1 MDFRQFQKRRPMK
14 FALHVAS
21 LALSAAF
28 FVFTQHGALAQTYP
42 DKAIRLIVPFPPG
55 GPADILSRAIG
66 QKLTDSWSQPVV
78 IDNRAGAGGGIGS
91 DLAAKAA
98 ADGYTLL
105 MGFVGTH
112 AINPS
117 LYTKLPYDNVK
128 SLEAV
133 SLVATATIILVLH
146 PSVNAKTVAELISLA
161 KSKPGE
167 LTFGSP
173 GNGTPQH
180 LAGELFN
187 TMAGVKMVHIP
198 FKGAV
203 PAINDLL
210 GGRISLIFSSA
221 PPALPHVK
229 TGRLRALAV
238 TSGKRSTVAPDLPTI
253 SEAGLS
259 GFEVINWYGV
269 LAPAGAPKAIITKLN
284 AEIVK
289 ILGMPD
295 VKERLSA
302 VGIETLGSTPEQF
315 AAFIKSETAKWAKVV
330 KASGARL
337 D

>member
-1 MDFRQFQKRRPMK
+1 MKR
-14 FALHVAS
+14 ALSVVAAS
-21 LALSAAF
+21 LFAALGVVGDRA
-28 FVFTQHGALAQTYP
+28 HAQTYP
-42 DKAIRLIVPFPPG
+42 TKSIRLIVPFPPG

-66 QKLTDSWSQPVV
+66 QKLTDSWGQQVV
-78 IDNRAGAGGGIGS
+78 VDNRAGAGGTIGS
-91 DLAAKAA
+91 DLAAKGTP
-98 ADGYTLL
+98 DGYTLL

-117 LYTKLPYDNVK
+117 LYSKLPYDNVK
-128 SLEAV
+128 SFEPV

-146 PSVNAKTVAELISLA
+146 PSLPAKSVKELIALA

-187 TMAGVKMVHIP
+187 TMAGVKMTHVP

-221 PPALPHVK
+221 PPALPHVA

-238 TSGKRSTVAPDLPTI
+238 TSGKRSSVSPDLPTVAE
-253 SEAGLS
+253 SGLP

-269 LAPAGAPKAIITKLN
+269 LAPARTPKPIVEKLN
-284 AEIVK
+284 AEIAK
-289 ILGMPD
+289 IMKLPD
-295 VKERLSA
+295 VKERLSS
-302 VGIETLGSTPEQF
+302 VGIETLGSTPAQF
-315 AAFIKSETAKWAKVV
+315 AAFMTDETAKWAKVV
-330 KASGARL
+330 KFSGARL

>member
-1 MDFRQFQKRRPMK
+1 MKRALPV
-14 FALHVAS
+14 FAAGLFT
-21 LALSAAF
+21 ALC
-28 FVFTQHGALAQTYP
+28 VVGDGAHAQTYP
-42 DKAIRLIVPFPPG
+42 TKSIRLIVPFPPG

-66 QKLTDSWSQPVV
+66 QKLTDSWGQQVV
-78 IDNRAGAGGGIGS
+78 VDNRAGAGGTIGS
-91 DLAAKAA
+91 DLAAKGAP
-98 ADGYTLL
+98 DGYTLL

-117 LYTKLPYDNVK
+117 LYSSLPYDVVK
-128 SLEAV
+128 SYEPV

-146 PSVNAKTVAELISLA
+146 PSLPAKSVKELIAVA

-187 TMAGVKMVHIP
+187 TMAGVKMTHVP

-221 PPALPHVK
+221 PPALPHVASGK
-229 TGRLRALAV
+229 LRALAV
-238 TSGKRSTVAPDLPTI
+238 TSARRSSVSPDLPTV
-253 SEAGLS
+253 SESGLP

-269 LAPAGAPKAIITKLN
+269 LAPARTPKSIVDKLN
-284 AEIVK
+284 AEITR
-289 ILGMPD
+289 ITNMPD
-295 VKERLSA
+295 VRERLST
-302 VGIETLGSTPEQF
+302 VGIEALSSTPAQF
-315 AAFIKSETAKWAKVV
+315 AAFIKEETAKWAKVV
-330 KASGARL
+330 KFSGARL

>member
-1 MDFRQFQKRRPMK
+1 MNCAR
-14 FALHVAS
+14 HVIG
-21 LALSAAF
+21 LALLAAL
-28 FVFTQHGALAQTYP
+28 FTAGPYALAQAYP
-42 DKAIRLIVPFPPG
+42 SKAIRLVVPFPPG

-66 QKLTDSWSQPVV
+66 QKLTDSWGQQVV
-78 IDNRAGAGGGIGS
+78 VDNRAGAGGAIGS
-91 DLAAKAA
+91 EIVAKSAP
-98 ADGYTLL
+98 DGYTLL

-117 LYTKLPYDNVK
+117 LYSKLPYDNVR
-128 SLEAV
+128 SFEPV

-146 PSVNAKTVAELISLA
+146 PSVSAKSVAELISLA

-187 TMAGVKMVHIP
+187 TMSGVKMTHVP

-221 PPALPHVK
+221 PPALPHVQ
-229 TGRLRALAV
+229 TGKLRALAV
-238 TSGKRSTVAPDLPTI
+238 TSAKRSAVAPDLPTV
-253 SEAGLS
+253 SESGLS

-269 LAPAGAPKAIITKLN
+269 LAPAGTQKGIVDKLN

-289 ILGMPD
+289 IMKMAD
-295 VKERLSA
+295 VKERLSS
-302 VGIETLGSTPEQF
+302 VGIEGFSSTPAQF
-315 AAFIKSETAKWAKVV
+315 AAFIKNETAKWAKVV
-330 KASGARL
+330 KFSGARL

>member
-1 MDFRQFQKRRPMK
+1 MKRALPV
-14 FALHVAS
+14 FAAGLFT
-21 LALSAAF
+21 ALC
-28 FVFTQHGALAQTYP
+28 VVGDGAHAQTYP
-42 DKAIRLIVPFPPG
+42 TKSIRLIVPFPPG

-66 QKLTDSWSQPVV
+66 QKLTDSWGQQVV
-78 IDNRAGAGGGIGS
+78 VDNRAGAGGTIGS
-91 DLAAKAA
+91 DLAAKGAP
-98 ADGYTLL
+98 DGYTLL

-117 LYTKLPYDNVK
+117 LYSSLPYDVVK
-128 SLEAV
+128 SYEPV

-146 PSVNAKTVAELISLA
+146 PSLPAKSVKELIAVA

-187 TMAGVKMVHIP
+187 TMAGVKMTHVP

-221 PPALPHVK
+221 PPALPHVA
-229 TGRLRALAV
+229 TGKLRALAV
-238 TSGKRSTVAPDLPTI
+238 TSGKRSSVSPDLPTVAE
-253 SEAGLS
+253 SGLP

-269 LAPAGAPKAIITKLN
+269 LAPARTPKSIVDKLN
-284 AEIVK
+284 AEITQIMK
-289 ILGMPD
+289 MPD
-295 VKERLSA
+295 VRERLST
-302 VGIETLGSTPEQF
+302 VGIEALSSTPAQF
-315 AAFIKSETAKWAKVV
+315 AAFIKEETAKWAKVV
-330 KASGARL
+330 KFSGARL

>member
-1 MDFRQFQKRRPMK
+1 MKRALPVFAAGLF
-14 FALHVAS
+14 FALCVTGDRAH
-21 LALSAAF
+21 
-28 FVFTQHGALAQTYP
+28 AQSYP
-42 DKAIRLIVPFPPG
+42 NKSIRLIVPFPPG

-66 QKLTDSWSQPVV
+66 QKLTDSWGQQVV
-78 IDNRAGAGGGIGS
+78 VDNRAGAGGTIGS
-91 DLAAKAA
+91 DLAAKGAP
-98 ADGYTLL
+98 DGYTLL

-117 LYTKLPYDNVK
+117 LYSSLPYDNIK
-128 SLEAV
+128 SFEPV

-146 PSVNAKTVAELISLA
+146 PSLPAKSVKDLIAVA

-187 TMAGVKMVHIP
+187 TMAGVKMTHVP

-221 PPALPHVK
+221 PPALPHVAVGK
-229 TGRLRALAV
+229 LRALAV
-238 TSGKRSTVAPDLPTI
+238 TSGKRSSVSPDLPTVAE
-253 SEAGLS
+253 SGLP

-269 LAPAGAPKAIITKLN
+269 LAPARTPKSIVDKLN
-284 AEIVK
+284 AEIAK
-289 ILGMPD
+289 IMKMPD
-295 VKERLSA
+295 VKERLSP
-302 VGIETLGSTPEQF
+302 VGIEALGSTPAQF
-315 AAFIKSETAKWAKVV
+315 TAFIKEETAKWAKVV
-330 KASGARL
+330 KFSGARL

>member
-1 MDFRQFQKRRPMK
+1 MRPQKEDYMK
-14 FALHVAS
+14 RALPVFAAVFFFALWVMGDQAY
-21 LALSAAF
+21 
-28 FVFTQHGALAQTYP
+28 AQTYP
-42 DKAIRLIVPFPPG
+42 NKSIRLIVPFPPG

-66 QKLTDSWSQPVV
+66 QKLTESSGQQVV
-78 IDNRAGAGGGIGS
+78 VDNRAGAGGMIGS
-91 DLAAKAA
+91 DLAAKGAP
-98 ADGYTLL
+98 DGYTLL

-117 LYTKLPYDNVK
+117 LYSKLPYDNVK
-128 SLEAV
+128 SFEPV

-146 PSVNAKTVAELISLA
+146 PSVPAKSVKELIALA

-187 TMAGVKMVHIP
+187 TMAGVKMTHIP

-203 PAINDLL
+203 PAISDLL

-221 PPALPHVK
+221 PPALPHVA
-229 TGRLRALAV
+229 TGKLRALAV
-238 TSGKRSTVAPDLPTI
+238 TSGKRSSVSPDLPTVAE
-253 SEAGLS
+253 SGLP

-269 LAPAGAPKAIITKLN
+269 LVPARTPRPIVEKLN
-284 AEIVK
+284 TEIAK
-289 ILGMPD
+289 IMKMPD
-295 VKERLSA
+295 VKERLSG
-302 VGIETLGSTPEQF
+302 VGIEAFSSTPAQF
-315 AAFIKSETAKWAKVV
+315 ATFIKDETAKWAKVV
-330 KASGARL
+330 KFSGARL